1 MSAGTPSVSAIVCC
15 YTERRWDDVVMAV
28 KSLSEQTLAPAE
40 VLLVVDHNDALRSR
54 AAAEFDGVRVVANTR
69 RAGLSGA
76 RNTGV
81 AHASG
86 EVVAFLDDDARAD
99 PAWLARMLAPYAEP
113 DVVAVGGRALPV
125 WPGDGPPA
133 HLPAELYWI
142 VGCGYAGQP
151 RQLAEVRNLM
161 GCAMSMRR
169 APVLAAGGFTE
180 HLGRTA
186 SLPLGCEETEL
197 CIRLRQ
203 RIPGARILLAPEAL
217 VYHRVSADRLGWRYL
232 WRRSRA
238 EGVSKAAISRLV
250 GRRDALSTE
259 QSYVRS
265 VLTRA
270 LARSAGAAVT
280 GPYRVRALA
289 AAGGVVT
296 AVAGAGLGYL
306 SGRFRPPATGP
317 GPATEVSTVD
327 LAGDV
332 PESVEADTLA
342 LVRRGPVTVGA
353 VRFGAGEAVRGSE
366 AITALAAIA
375 DEQAAG
381 MPPVPA
387 VLPSVSVVLAT
398 AGRARLAR
406 RCVRAVLA
414 TGYPG
419 LEVVVVDN
427 QAGPADAALLEL
439 ADTDERI
446 RYLRQAT
453 PGASLARNTGA
464 AAATGDLLAFTDDD
478 AVVDRHWLTAA
489 VAELAATGADCAT
502 GLVVPLALGS
512 RAQVWF
518 EEFGGFGKGYRR
530 QLFAPDTPPPTP
542 LYPLSPG
549 IYGSGNNMVWRRA
562 AFERV
567 GGFDERL
574 GPGRRTRAGED
585 LDLFVRL
592 VTGGGRIAYTP
603 HAVVWHEHRDSLAE
617 LRGQLRG
624 YGTGLAA
631 TYLLHA
637 LRPGGAAQVARRL
650 PAGLRRL
657 LDPHSERNAERG
669 ADFPRSLVLSELA
682 GMLRAPGTLL
692 VETLKGGR

>member
-1 MSAGTPSVSAIVCC
+1 VTAPSVSAIICC
-15 YTERRWDDVVMAV
+15 YTERRWDDVVVAV
-28 KSLSEQTLAPAE
+28 KSLSEQTVAPAE
-40 VLLVVDHNDALRSR
+40 VLLVVDHNEALRSR

-81 AHASG
+81 ACAAG
-86 EVVAFLDDDARAD
+86 EIVAFLDDDARAD
-99 PAWLARMLAPYAEP
+99 PRWLARMLAPYAEP

-133 HLPAELYWI
+133 HLPAELYWV
-142 VGCGYAGQP
+142 VGCGYTGQP
-151 RQLAEVRNLM
+151 TALAEVRNLM
-161 GCAMSMRR
+161 GCAMSLRR
-169 APVLAAGGFTE
+169 APVMAAGGFTE

-203 RIPGARILLAPEAL
+203 RMPGARILLEPAAL
-217 VYHRVSADRLGWRYL
+217 VYHRVTAERLSWRYL

-238 EGVSKAAISRLV
+238 EGVSKAAIARLV
-250 GRRDALSTE
+250 GRGDALATE

-265 VLTRA
+265 VLPRA
-270 LARSAGAAVT
+270 LGRAART
-280 GPYRVRALA
+280 GSPA
-289 AAGGVVT
+289 AAGGILA

-306 SGRFRPPATGP
+306 SGRRRAPEPVTG
-317 GPATEVSTVD
+317 TVVSTVD
-327 LAGDV
+327 LAGAV
-332 PESVEADTLA
+332 PASVEADTLA
-342 LVRRGPVTVGA
+342 LVRRGPVTVGT

-366 AITALAAIA
+366 AIAALGAIA
-375 DEQAAG
+375 DEQAAQL
-381 MPPVPA
+381 PPVPG

-398 AGRARLAR
+398 AGRAQLAA

-427 QAGPADAALLEL
+427 RAGAPDPALVEL
-439 ADTDERI
+439 AGTDERI
-446 RYLRQAT
+446 RYLRQPT

-464 AAATGDLLAFTDDD
+464 RAATGELLAFTDDD
-478 AVVDRHWLTAA
+478 AVVDGHWLTAA
-489 VAELAATGADCAT
+489 VAELAATGAECVT
-502 GLVVPLALGS
+502 GLVMPLALET

-530 QLFAPDTPPPTP
+530 RVFGPDTPPPTP

-562 AFERV
+562 AFEGV

-592 VTGGGRIAYTP
+592 VTGGGTIAYTP
-603 HAVVWHEHRDSLAE
+603 HALVWHEHRGSLAE

-631 TYLLHA
+631 TVLLHA
-637 LRPGGAAQVARRL
+637 LRPGGAIQIARRL

-657 LDPHSERNAERG
+657 LDPRSDRNAERG
-669 ADFPRSLVLSELA
+669 ADFPRALVVSELA

-692 VETLKGGR
+692 LESLKR